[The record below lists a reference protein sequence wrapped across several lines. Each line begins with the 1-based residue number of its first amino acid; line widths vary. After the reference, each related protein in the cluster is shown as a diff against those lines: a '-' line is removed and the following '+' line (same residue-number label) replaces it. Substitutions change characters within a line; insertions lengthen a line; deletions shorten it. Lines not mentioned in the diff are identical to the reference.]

1 MALER
6 GGFTY
11 YPKGSIPPG
20 CTAPNPLEP
29 PRPLMEGQWRRPA
42 DQKLNR
48 RLALTDAQVTAWF
61 SNAEEFWQ
69 WLTTM
74 STTEQRLAKR
84 QASRPLRLAM
94 SRR

>member
-1 MALER
+1 
-6 GGFTY
+6 
-11 YPKGSIPPG
+11 
-20 CTAPNPLEP
+20 
-29 PRPLMEGQWRRPA
+29 MEGQWRRPA

-48 RLALTDAQVTAWF
+48 RLALTDVQVTAWF
-61 SNAEEFWQ
+61 SSPEEFWR

-74 STTEQRLAKR
+74 ATTEQRLAKR